1 VSQRWLRVVYAG
13 LCAAG
18 VVCAPSGHAEE
29 RTLRDRL
36 AGFHVSAH
44 QGGYQFSDS
53 NTVERFAKA
62 EAEGADIVE
71 TDIQVSSDGVPF
83 LFHDAYLNP
92 DTVCSGPF
100 SSTSA
105 ATIEHCTLVGL
116 RHGPEHFEEALAW
129 SRGRVVIDAEF
140 KTPAAVRPAI
150 DLVRKYGAYEWVY
163 FQTGDGTQLYDEARA
178 YDGYVAL
185 EAVPSGDT
193 AQLTLD
199 HLLAHDD
206 PRLISVQVHPDLA
219 TSLNLVTIARAGKL
233 ISADSFRFGTEH
245 RWGIWPFRAA
255 FCSGVYQL
263 GINIAVTNVPGGCA
277 AQRDAARSQFLSF
290 SFTR

>member
-1 VSQRWLRVVYAG
+1 MVYTVLCAVFT
-13 LCAAG
+13 LCAADRSFG
-18 VVCAPSGHAEE
+18 EE
-29 RTLRDRL
+29 RTLRERL
-36 AGFHVSAH
+36 AGFHVGAH

-53 NTVERFAKA
+53 NTIERFQKA

-92 DTVCSGPF
+92 DTACSGPF

-105 ATIEHCTLVGL
+105 AVIEHCNLVGL
-116 RHGPEHFEEALAW
+116 HHGAERFEQALAW

-140 KTPAAVRPAI
+140 KTSAAIRPAI
-150 DLVRKYGAYEWVY
+150 DLVRKYSAYEWVY

-178 YDGYVAL
+178 YDPYVAL
-185 EAVPSGDT
+185 EVVPSGKD

-199 HLLAHDD
+199 RLLAHDD
-206 PRLISVQVHPDLA
+206 PRLISVQLHPDLA
-219 TSLNLVTIARAGKL
+219 TSVNLVTIARAGKL

-255 FCSGVYQL
+255 FCTGVYQL
-263 GINIAVTNVPGGCA
+263 GINIAVTNVPDACVV
-277 AQRDAARSQFLSF
+277 QRDAARAQFLSF
-290 SFTR
+290 SFTH